1 VTDKDVLLAI
11 IDLRSEMKALKKR
24 VEEVESNYSKDDEGA
39 IIEELERQKSTRRKM
54 TANIDM
60 LQEKLDVMRGFNGR

>member
-54 TANIDM
+54 TASIDM
-60 LQEKLDVMRGFNGR
+60 LQEKLDVMRGFND